1 MKKILAVWAIL
12 TISLTACADHHQLVE
27 YSDLP
32 AQAQVFIQKYFN
44 VTDVAYIERERDGVH
59 HEYQVHLKN
68 DTEMEF
74 DYQGNF
80 KSIDCQV
87 LKVPTGIVPEPI
99 INFVQTHYPNSFV
112 VEYIVGYRHLTVE
125 LGTGLDLIFDLEGHF
140 IRIDD

>member
-112 VEYIVGYRHLTVE
+112 VEYVVEYRHLTVE
-125 LGTGLDLIFDLEGHF
+125 LGTGLDLIFDFEGHF

>member
-68 DTEMEF
+68 DTEIEF

-80 KSIDCQV
+80 QSIDCQV

-99 INFVQTHYPNSFV
+99 INFGRTHYP
-112 VEYIVGYRHLTVE
+112 IVL
-125 LGTGLDLIFDLEGHF
+125 LWNM
-140 IRIDD
+140 

>member
-68 DTEMEF
+68 DIERIET
-74 DYQGNF
+74 GNA
-80 KSIDCQV
+80 
-87 LKVPTGIVPEPI
+87 LE
-99 INFVQTHYPNSFV
+99 SFV
-112 VEYIVGYRHLTVE
+112 IVLVE
-125 LGTGLDLIFDLEGHF
+125 LISETVAELLPSRKMILGRVGDNTVKVKYKSLHIAPHIL
-140 IRIDD
+140 

>member
-68 DTEMEF
+68 DIERIETGNTLKALVIVLIELIAETVSELLPSLEMILGRIG
-74 DYQGNF
+74 DNT
-80 KSIDCQV
+80 V
-87 LKVPTGIVPEPI
+87 KVK
-99 INFVQTHYPNSFV
+99 NYSFCV
-112 VEYIVGYRHLTVE
+112 HIYIP
-125 LGTGLDLIFDLEGHF
+125 F
-140 IRIDD
+140 

>member
-68 DTEMEF
+68 DIEMEF

-112 VEYIVGYRHLTVE
+112 VEYVVEYRHLTVE
-125 LGTGLDLIFDLEGHF
+125 LGTGLDLIFDFEGHF